1 MSKPIVA
8 LVGRPNV
15 GKSTLFNAL
24 IGERRA
30 IVDDTPGVTRDRL
43 YAESEW
49 RGRVFSLVDTG
60 GIEPGSDDP
69 IFRSM
74 RAQAEIAIETAD
86 VIVFLVDLKS
96 DLTPDDRDIADLLR
110 RSGKPVV
117 LAINKVDHVG
127 TIPAEA
133 YAFYNL
139 GLGELFPISATHRL
153 GLGELL
159 DEIFQYFPGQDTDEP
174 GGHRIRVAVIGKPNV
189 GKSSLVNTILGEER
203 LIVSDMPG
211 TTRDAVDSDVNHE
224 AGPFTFIDTAGLRKK
239 SRIDNRIERF
249 SVIRALAA
257 VDRSDLCLVMIDATE
272 GATEQDTK
280 VAGYAHNKGKASIL
294 VLNKWDVIKKETGY
308 FEQQEKRLRST
319 FSFMPYAPVL
329 AISAKTGQRVPDLL
343 RCMKEVYEK
352 AGLRLTTGLVN
363 DLLAESVAR
372 VPTPQDKGR
381 HLKIYYGTQIGVYPP
396 RFALFINDR
405 ELMHFSYLRYLENQF
420 RRSFDFTG
428 TPIWF
433 SLRTKEPNQT

>member
-49 RGRVFSLVDTG
+49 RGRVFSLIDTG

-74 RAQAEIAIETAD
+74 RAQAQIAIETAD
-86 VIVFLVDLKS
+86 VIIFIVDLKS

-127 TIPAEA
+127 VMPAEG

-159 DEIFQYFPGQDTDEP
+159 DEIYNYFPAQETDET

-211 TTRDAVDSDVNHE
+211 TTRDAVDSDINHE
-224 AGPFTFIDTAGLRKK
+224 AGQFTFIDTAGLRKK
-239 SRIDNRIERF
+239 SRIDNRIERY

-294 VLNKWDVIKKETGY
+294 VLNKWDAVEKDTGY
-308 FEQQEKRLRST
+308 FEKQEKILRST

-329 AISAKTGQRVPDLL
+329 SISAKTGQRVPELL
-343 RCMKEVYEK
+343 RCMKDIYEK
-352 AGLRLTTGLVN
+352 AGRRLTTGLIN

-396 RFALFINDR
+396 RFVLFINDR